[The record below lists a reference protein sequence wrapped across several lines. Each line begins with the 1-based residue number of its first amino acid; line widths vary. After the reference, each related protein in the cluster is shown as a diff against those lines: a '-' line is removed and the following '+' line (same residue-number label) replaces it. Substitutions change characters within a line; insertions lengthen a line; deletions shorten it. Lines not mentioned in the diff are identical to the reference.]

1 MSKVKILF
9 LLPAILY
16 TGLILY
22 LSLINLADTPVKDL
36 GMSDKMMHGGAYF
49 GLGLLWML
57 YGTFGF
63 KDKGLFKRIIV
74 ISVISIAFG
83 IFIEVLQDTLT
94 NYRQLDFY
102 DILANTIGVFVA
114 GVFVWSLRKY
124 LIRLKAKINLDLM
137 KN

>member
-1 MSKVKILF
+1 MSKVKIIF

-57 YGTFGF
+57 FATFTF
-63 KDKGLFKRIIV
+63 EDKGLFKRIVV

-94 NYRQLDFY
+94 SYRQLDFY

>member
-1 MSKVKILF
+1 
-9 LLPAILY
+9 
-16 TGLILY
+16 
-22 LSLINLADTPVKDL
+22 
-36 GMSDKMMHGGAYF
+36 MHGGAYF

-57 YGTFGF
+57 FGTFAF
-63 KDKGLFKRIIV
+63 EDKGLFKRIVV

-94 NYRQLDFY
+94 SYRQLDLY

>member
-1 MSKVKILF
+1 MSKVKLLF
-9 LLPAILY
+9 LTPAVLY

-22 LSLINLADTPVKDL
+22 LSLINLADTPVRDL
-36 GMSDKMMHGGAYF
+36 GMSDKVMHGGAYF

-57 YGTFGF
+57 FTIFSFSERDFY
-63 KDKGLFKRIIV
+63 KRIGI
-74 ISVISIAFG
+74 ISVVSIAFG

-94 NYRQLDFY
+94 SYRQLDVY
-102 DILANTIGVFVA
+102 DILANTIGVVVA
-114 GVFVWSLRKY
+114 ALVVWMFRKY